1 MGKVQRPLVRWKI
14 RTLGLCA
21 QITQEALVDDFAV
34 IGFVY
39 AINLEGVGFV
49 DEIEE
54 RGEGIAEANAAAAAM
69 ADIEDSF
76 HFGMQGCLVVE
87 LWVFQSRG
95 ARFGACRLPSLYSLK
110 TSINLING
118 GYLCLSN
125 KKGAD

>member
-1 MGKVQRPLVRWKI
+1 M
-14 RTLGLCA
+14 
-21 QITQEALVDDFAV
+21 VDDFAV

-87 LWVFQSRG
+87 LGFFQSRG
-95 ARFGACRLPSLYSLK
+95 ARFGACRLPSFVLIKDLYQF
-110 TSINLING
+110 
-118 GYLCLSN
+118 
-125 KKGAD
+125 D